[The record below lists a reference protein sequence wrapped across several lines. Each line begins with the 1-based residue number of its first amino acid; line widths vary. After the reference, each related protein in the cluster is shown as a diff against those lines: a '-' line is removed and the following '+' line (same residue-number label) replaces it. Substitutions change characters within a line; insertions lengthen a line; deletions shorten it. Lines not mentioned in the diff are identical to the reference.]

1 MKTLTPKEATDL
13 AYNTTGALMLFHA
26 REIFD
31 HCFAARLGTGVGR
44 DPTWAR
50 YCAAAACY
58 NAGRVDGIRAAE
70 RERRKKGKRK
80 NKEGGVRNGGTHHH
94 CD

>member
-50 YCAAAACY
+50 YCAAATCY
-58 NAGRVDGIRAAE
+58 NAGRVDGIRAE